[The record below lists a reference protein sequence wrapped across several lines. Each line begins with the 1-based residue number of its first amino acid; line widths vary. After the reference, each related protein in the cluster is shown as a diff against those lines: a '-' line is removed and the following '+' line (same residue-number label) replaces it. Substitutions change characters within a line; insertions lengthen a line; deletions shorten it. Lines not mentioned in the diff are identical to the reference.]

1 MSRYGLKMRRAANRY
16 SVGVPANVS
25 GGGGADDA
33 KPSAL
38 HVAEAVESFI
48 TLADSLRLQMLA
60 VDQLHPLTAEL
71 VSRLGK
77 IAQLPQDFEAKLKM
91 KAWLQILSGM
101 RATEVLTEDQARQ
114 FVFDI
119 DKAHQG
125 FLQFLHSI

>member
-1 MSRYGLKMRRAANRY
+1 
-16 SVGVPANVS
+16 
-25 GGGGADDA
+25 
-33 KPSAL
+33 
-38 HVAEAVESFI
+38 
-48 TLADSLRLQMLA
+48 

-101 RATEVLTEDQARQ
+101 RATEVLTDDQARQ